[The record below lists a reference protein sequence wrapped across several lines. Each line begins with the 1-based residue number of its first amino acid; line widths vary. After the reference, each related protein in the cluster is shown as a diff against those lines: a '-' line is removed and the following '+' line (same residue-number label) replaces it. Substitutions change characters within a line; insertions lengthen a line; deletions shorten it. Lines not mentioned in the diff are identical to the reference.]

1 MKIGLSYKIWLC
13 FLISAFALA
22 QEQKGFYMPY
32 QMPTHAFVRFNTF
45 VANPA
50 FPLIVNYQE
59 HNVGL
64 YYRNQWSGYKN
75 DNFSLMGLSYGR
87 NWRETSSMNAMVFKR
102 NATVMTNYG
111 VVLNYGHLITL
122 SDQVRI
128 GLGLSVVPSFSGLDK
143 GRIRA
148 ADPTDPLL
156 NVGNS
161 FDINVQPG
169 GYIAF
174 GDFYIAGMAE
184 NLIDYSSG
192 AGKAMTEFRDK
203 TFTAH
208 LMYRTALES
217 NNSLLEN
224 GYWSAAFRA
233 TKEYDGYNFG
243 GSAMLDLPALGWLNV
258 GYTQRNGLLAGVGV
272 NLRQQWSLG
281 VEYENPIGVKIPQ
294 LGSTFGVYLNVQFGG
309 ERQKVAPP
317 PTPRNPT
324 KRPEIVQV
332 TPEKTEEKKPEPL
345 VKQPDLTKMPV
356 KPNQAPIS
364 VKIETMEGVPPGHY
378 VIIGVYAS
386 ARNAFNFRQQMAKRY
401 EVGTFVNKKNGL
413 NYVYLGKGNMS
424 LEEAQALM
432 RKQMVNIDFVGG
444 IWVLEVKAL

>member
-1 MKIGLSYKIWLC
+1 
-13 FLISAFALA
+13 
-22 QEQKGFYMPY
+22 MPY

-192 AGKAMTEFRDK
+192 AGQAMTEFRDK

>member
-22 QEQKGFYMPY
+22 QEQKGYYMPY

-128 GLGLSVVPSFSGLDK
+128 GLGLSVVSSFSGLDK

-345 VKQPDLTKMPV
+345 VKQPDLTKVPV

-432 RKQMVNIDFVGG
+432 RKQMVNIDFIGG

>member
-1 MKIGLSYKIWLC
+1 MKIGLLYKIWLC

-192 AGKAMTEFRDK
+192 AGQAMTEFRDK

>member
-1 MKIGLSYKIWLC
+1 
-13 FLISAFALA
+13 
-22 QEQKGFYMPY
+22 MPY

-169 GYIAF
+169 GYISF

-309 ERQKVAPP
+309 ERQKVAPA
-317 PTPRNPT
+317 PTPRQPSI
-324 KRPEIVQV
+324 KRPFIVPV

-345 VKQPDLTKMPV
+345 VKQPDLTKVPV

-364 VKIETMEGVPPGHY
+364 VKIETMEGVSPGHY

-432 RKQMVNIDFVGG
+432 RKQMVNIDFIGG

>member
-1 MKIGLSYKIWLC
+1 MKIGLLYKIWLC

-192 AGKAMTEFRDK
+192 AGQAMTEFRDK

-258 GYTQRNGLLAGVGV
+258 GYTQRNGLLAGGGV

>member
-444 IWVLEVKAL
+444 IWVLEVKAV

>member
-1 MKIGLSYKIWLC
+1 MKIGLLYKIWLC

-122 SDQVRI
+122 PDQVRI
-128 GLGLSVVPSFSGLDK
+128 GLGISVVPSFSGLDK

-192 AGKAMTEFRDK
+192 AGQAMTEFRDK

-208 LMYRTALES
+208 LMYRKALES

>member
-1 MKIGLSYKIWLC
+1 
-13 FLISAFALA
+13 
-22 QEQKGFYMPY
+22 MPY

-345 VKQPDLTKMPV
+345 VKQPDLTKVPV

-364 VKIETMEGVPPGHY
+364 VKIETMEGVSPGHY

-432 RKQMVNIDFVGG
+432 RKQMVNIDFMGG

>member
-128 GLGLSVVPSFSGLDK
+128 GLGISVVPSFSGLDK

>member
-22 QEQKGFYMPY
+22 QEQKGYYMPY

-64 YYRNQWSGYKN
+64 YYRNQWLGYKN

-174 GDFYIAGMAE
+174 VDFYIAGMAE

-309 ERQKVAPP
+309 ERQKVAPA
-317 PTPRNPT
+317 PTPRQPST
-324 KRPEIVQV
+324 KRPPIVPV
-332 TPEKTEEKKPEPL
+332 TPEEPKEPL
-345 VKQPDLTKMPV
+345 VKQPELTKVPV

-413 NYVYLGKGNMS
+413 NYVYLDKGSMS
-424 LEEAQALM
+424 LEEAQNLM
-432 RKQMVNIDFVGG
+432 RKQMINVDFVGG

>member
-1 MKIGLSYKIWLC
+1 
-13 FLISAFALA
+13 
-22 QEQKGFYMPY
+22 
-32 QMPTHAFVRFNTF
+32 
-45 VANPA
+45 
-50 FPLIVNYQE
+50 
-59 HNVGL
+59 
-64 YYRNQWSGYKN
+64 
-75 DNFSLMGLSYGR
+75 
-87 NWRETSSMNAMVFKR
+87 MNAMVFKR

-208 LMYRTALES
+208 LMYRTVLES

-281 VEYENPIGVKIPQ
+281 IEYENPIGVKIPQ

-309 ERQKVAPP
+309 ERQKVAPA
-317 PTPRNPT
+317 PTPRQPSI
-324 KRPEIVQV
+324 KRPPIVPV
-332 TPEKTEEKKPEPL
+332 TPEEPKEKEPKEKEPL
-345 VKQPDLTKMPV
+345 VKQPDLTKVPV

-432 RKQMVNIDFVGG
+432 RKQMVNIDFIGG

>member
-22 QEQKGFYMPY
+22 QEQKGYYMPY

-64 YYRNQWSGYKN
+64 YYRKQWSGYKN

-192 AGKAMTEFRDK
+192 ADKAMTEFRDK

-281 VEYENPIGVKIPQ
+281 IEYENPIGVKIPQ

-309 ERQKVAPP
+309 ERQKVAPA
-317 PTPRNPT
+317 PTPRQPST
-324 KRPEIVQV
+324 KRPPIVPV
-332 TPEKTEEKKPEPL
+332 TPEEPKEKEPL
-345 VKQPDLTKMPV
+345 VKQPDLTKVPV

-432 RKQMVNIDFVGG
+432 RKQMVNIDFIGG

>member
-1 MKIGLSYKIWLC
+1 
-13 FLISAFALA
+13 
-22 QEQKGFYMPY
+22 MPY

-309 ERQKVAPP
+309 ERQKVAPA
-317 PTPRNPT
+317 PTPRQPST
-324 KRPEIVQV
+324 KRPFIVPV
-332 TPEKTEEKKPEPL
+332 TPEEPKEKEPL
-345 VKQPDLTKMPV
+345 VKQTELTKVPV
-356 KPNQAPIS
+356 KPNQPPIS

-401 EVGTFVNKKNGL
+401 EVGIFVNKKNGL
-413 NYVYLGKGNMS
+413 NYVYLGKGSMS
-424 LEEAQALM
+424 LEEAQNLM
-432 RKQMVNIDFVGG
+432 RKQMINVDFVGG

>member
-22 QEQKGFYMPY
+22 QEQKGYYMPY

-345 VKQPDLTKMPV
+345 VKQPDLTKVPV

-364 VKIETMEGVPPGHY
+364 VKIETMEGVSPGHY

-432 RKQMVNIDFVGG
+432 RKQMVNIDFMGG

>member
-1 MKIGLSYKIWLC
+1 
-13 FLISAFALA
+13 
-22 QEQKGFYMPY
+22 
-32 QMPTHAFVRFNTF
+32 
-45 VANPA
+45 
-50 FPLIVNYQE
+50 
-59 HNVGL
+59 
-64 YYRNQWSGYKN
+64 
-75 DNFSLMGLSYGR
+75 
-87 NWRETSSMNAMVFKR
+87 MNAMVFKR

-309 ERQKVAPP
+309 ERQKVAPA
-317 PTPRNPT
+317 PTPRQPST
-324 KRPEIVQV
+324 KRPFIVPV
-332 TPEKTEEKKPEPL
+332 TPEEPKEKEPL
-345 VKQPDLTKMPV
+345 VKQTELTKVPV

-413 NYVYLGKGNMS
+413 NYVYLGKGSMS

-432 RKQMVNIDFVGG
+432 RKQMVNVDFVGG

>member
-22 QEQKGFYMPY
+22 QEQKGYYMPY

-87 NWRETSSMNAMVFKR
+87 NWRETSSMNVMVFKR

-156 NVGNS
+156 NVSNS

-345 VKQPDLTKMPV
+345 VKQPDLTKVPV

-432 RKQMVNIDFVGG
+432 RKQMVNIDFIGG

>member
-1 MKIGLSYKIWLC
+1 
-13 FLISAFALA
+13 
-22 QEQKGFYMPY
+22 MPY

>member
-1 MKIGLSYKIWLC
+1 MKIGLLYKIWLC

-22 QEQKGFYMPY
+22 QEQKGYYMPY

-217 NNSLLEN
+217 NNSLSEN

-413 NYVYLGKGNMS
+413 NYVYLGKGSMS

-432 RKQMVNIDFVGG
+432 RKQMVNIDFIGG

>member
-1 MKIGLSYKIWLC
+1 
-13 FLISAFALA
+13 
-22 QEQKGFYMPY
+22 MPY

-128 GLGLSVVPSFSGLDK
+128 GLGLSVVSSFSGLDK

-345 VKQPDLTKMPV
+345 VKQPDLTKVPV

-432 RKQMVNIDFVGG
+432 RKQMVNIDFIGG

>member
-1 MKIGLSYKIWLC
+1 MKIGLLYKIWLC

-22 QEQKGFYMPY
+22 QEQKGYYMPY

-309 ERQKVAPP
+309 ERQKVAPA
-317 PTPRNPT
+317 PTPRQPST
-324 KRPEIVQV
+324 KRPFIVPV
-332 TPEKTEEKKPEPL
+332 TPEEPKEKEPL
-345 VKQPDLTKMPV
+345 VKQTELTKVPV
-356 KPNQAPIS
+356 KPNQPPIS

-401 EVGTFVNKKNGL
+401 EVGIFVNKKNSL
-413 NYVYLGKGNMS
+413 NYVYLGKGSMS
-424 LEEAQALM
+424 LEEAQNLM
-432 RKQMVNIDFVGG
+432 RKQMINVDFVGG

>member
-22 QEQKGFYMPY
+22 QEQKGYYMPY

-192 AGKAMTEFRDK
+192 AGQAMTEFRDK

-217 NNSLLEN
+217 NNSRLEN

>member
-1 MKIGLSYKIWLC
+1 
-13 FLISAFALA
+13 
-22 QEQKGFYMPY
+22 
-32 QMPTHAFVRFNTF
+32 
-45 VANPA
+45 
-50 FPLIVNYQE
+50 
-59 HNVGL
+59 
-64 YYRNQWSGYKN
+64 
-75 DNFSLMGLSYGR
+75 
-87 NWRETSSMNAMVFKR
+87 MNAMVFKR

-345 VKQPDLTKMPV
+345 VKQPDLTKVPV

-364 VKIETMEGVPPGHY
+364 VKIETMEGVSPGHY

-432 RKQMVNIDFVGG
+432 RKQMVNIDFMGG

>member
-22 QEQKGFYMPY
+22 QEQKGYYMPY

-64 YYRNQWSGYKN
+64 YYRKQWSGYKN

-281 VEYENPIGVKIPQ
+281 IEYENPIGVKIPQ

-345 VKQPDLTKMPV
+345 VKQPDLTKVPV

-432 RKQMVNIDFVGG
+432 RKQMVNIDFIGG

>member
-1 MKIGLSYKIWLC
+1 MKIGLLYKIWLC

-22 QEQKGFYMPY
+22 QEQKGYYMPY

-345 VKQPDLTKMPV
+345 VKQPDLTKVPV

-432 RKQMVNIDFVGG
+432 RKQMVNIDFIGG

>member
-22 QEQKGFYMPY
+22 QEQKGYYMPY

-128 GLGLSVVPSFSGLDK
+128 GLGLSVVSSFSGLDK

-345 VKQPDLTKMPV
+345 VKQPDLTKVPV

-364 VKIETMEGVPPGHY
+364 VKIETMEGVSPGHY

-432 RKQMVNIDFVGG
+432 RKQMVNIDFIGG

>member
-1 MKIGLSYKIWLC
+1 
-13 FLISAFALA
+13 
-22 QEQKGFYMPY
+22 MPY

-309 ERQKVAPP
+309 ERQKVAPA
-317 PTPRNPT
+317 PTPRQPST
-324 KRPEIVQV
+324 KRLPIVPV
-332 TPEKTEEKKPEPL
+332 TPEEPKEPL
-345 VKQPDLTKMPV
+345 VKQTELTKVPV

-413 NYVYLGKGNMS
+413 NYVYLGKGSMS

-432 RKQMVNIDFVGG
+432 RKQMVNVDFIGG

>member
-22 QEQKGFYMPY
+22 QEQKGYYMPY

-345 VKQPDLTKMPV
+345 VKQPDLTKVPV

-364 VKIETMEGVPPGHY
+364 VKIETMEGVSPRHY
-378 VIIGVYAS
+378 VIIRVYAS

-432 RKQMVNIDFVGG
+432 RKQMVNIDFMGG

>member
-1 MKIGLSYKIWLC
+1 
-13 FLISAFALA
+13 
-22 QEQKGFYMPY
+22 
-32 QMPTHAFVRFNTF
+32 
-45 VANPA
+45 
-50 FPLIVNYQE
+50 
-59 HNVGL
+59 
-64 YYRNQWSGYKN
+64 
-75 DNFSLMGLSYGR
+75 
-87 NWRETSSMNAMVFKR
+87 
-102 NATVMTNYG
+102 
-111 VVLNYGHLITL
+111 VLNYGHLITL

-309 ERQKVAPP
+309 ERQKVAPA
-317 PTPRNPT
+317 PTPRQPST
-324 KRPEIVQV
+324 KRPPIVPV
-332 TPEKTEEKKPEPL
+332 TPEEPKEPL
-345 VKQPDLTKMPV
+345 VKQPDLTKVPV

-432 RKQMVNIDFVGG
+432 RKQMVNVDFIGG

>member
-22 QEQKGFYMPY
+22 QEQKGYYMPY
-32 QMPTHAFVRFNTF
+32 QMPTHAFVHFNTF

-345 VKQPDLTKMPV
+345 VKQPDLTKVPV

-432 RKQMVNIDFVGG
+432 RKQMVNIDFIGG

>member
-22 QEQKGFYMPY
+22 QEQKGYYMPY

-309 ERQKVAPP
+309 ERQKVAPA
-317 PTPRNPT
+317 PTPRQPSI
-324 KRPEIVQV
+324 KRPPIVQV
-332 TPEKTEEKKPEPL
+332 TPEPPKVDPPKPSDPPMPP
-345 VKQPDLTKMPV
+345 QPPV
-356 KPNQAPIS
+356 KVDIKRVLPPI
-364 VKIETMEGVPPGHY
+364 EGVPAGYY
-378 VIIGVYAS
+378 VIIGVYAN
-386 ARNAFNFRQQMAKRY
+386 ARNAFNFRQQRAKRY
-401 EVGTFVNKKNGL
+401 EVGSFVNKQNGMT
-413 NYVYLGKGNMS
+413 YVYLGKGAMP
-424 LEEAQALM
+424 LEEAQNLM
-432 RKQMVNIDFVGG
+432 RKQMLNVDFIDG
-444 IWVLEVKAL
+444 IWILEVKER

>member
-1 MKIGLSYKIWLC
+1 MKIGLLYKIWLC

-22 QEQKGFYMPY
+22 QEQKGYYMPY

-192 AGKAMTEFRDK
+192 AGQAMTEFRDK

-432 RKQMVNIDFVGG
+432 RKQMVNIDFIGG

>member
-1 MKIGLSYKIWLC
+1 
-13 FLISAFALA
+13 
-22 QEQKGFYMPY
+22 MPY

-309 ERQKVAPP
+309 ERQKVAHA
-317 PTPRNPT
+317 PTSRSSDT
-324 KRPEIVQV
+324 KRPYIVQV
-332 TPEKTEEKKPEPL
+332 TPEEPKEKEPL
-345 VKQPDLTKMPV
+345 VKQPELTKVPV

-432 RKQMVNIDFVGG
+432 RKQMVNIDFMGG

>member
-22 QEQKGFYMPY
+22 QEQKGYYMPY

-309 ERQKVAPP
+309 ERQKVAPA
-317 PTPRNPT
+317 PTPRQPST
-324 KRPEIVQV
+324 KRLPIVPV
-332 TPEKTEEKKPEPL
+332 TPEEPKEPL
-345 VKQPDLTKMPV
+345 VKQTELTKVPV
-356 KPNQAPIS
+356 TPTQAPIS

-413 NYVYLGKGNMS
+413 NYVYLGKGSMS

-432 RKQMVNIDFVGG
+432 RKQMVNVDFIGG

>member
-1 MKIGLSYKIWLC
+1 M
-13 FLISAFALA
+13 
-22 QEQKGFYMPY
+22 
-32 QMPTHAFVRFNTF
+32 
-45 VANPA
+45 
-50 FPLIVNYQE
+50 
-59 HNVGL
+59 
-64 YYRNQWSGYKN
+64 
-75 DNFSLMGLSYGR
+75 
-87 NWRETSSMNAMVFKR
+87 
-102 NATVMTNYG
+102 
-111 VVLNYGHLITL
+111 
-122 SDQVRI
+122 
-128 GLGLSVVPSFSGLDK
+128 PSFSGLDK

-309 ERQKVAPP
+309 ERQKVAPA
-317 PTPRNPT
+317 PTPRQPSI
-324 KRPEIVQV
+324 KRPPIVQV
-332 TPEKTEEKKPEPL
+332 TPEEPKEKEPL
-345 VKQPDLTKMPV
+345 VKQPDLTKVPV

-432 RKQMVNIDFVGG
+432 RKQMVNIDFIGG